1 MYLQYREILL
11 GFFSAF
17 FDTFYLKKRR
27 NPEWEWGSKTL
38 EPDPLRPNLENPA
51 GPSNSVPMGS
61 SLCVASSLQSVVQT
75 PSPATRGEER
85 ERTREN
91 NKDNLTMEG
100 LEGTECVCS
109 KKISVLFSF

>member
-1 MYLQYREILL
+1 
-11 GFFSAF
+11 
-17 FDTFYLKKRR
+17 
-27 NPEWEWGSKTL
+27 
-38 EPDPLRPNLENPA
+38 
-51 GPSNSVPMGS
+51 MGS

>member
-1 MYLQYREILL
+1 MV
-11 GFFSAF
+11 FFSAF